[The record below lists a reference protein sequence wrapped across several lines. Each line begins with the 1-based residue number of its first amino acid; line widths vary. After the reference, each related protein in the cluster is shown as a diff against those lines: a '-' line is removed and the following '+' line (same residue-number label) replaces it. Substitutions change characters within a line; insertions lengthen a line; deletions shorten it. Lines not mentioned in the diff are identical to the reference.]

1 MLKTLELKNVALIDR
16 ATIEFGEGLNVLS
29 GETGSGKS
37 VILDALNFVLGAK
50 ADKSIIRHG
59 EDSCFVTAAFDVT
72 DNPTVKGIL
81 EDYSDETPDDE
92 LIISRKLT
100 SDGKSQIRVNGEAY
114 SASMLKGITG
124 YLIDVHGQSDH
135 YSLLKSSEQ
144 LKVLDKFCKKELESE
159 FVVLKEIISALKT
172 VDEELKRFG
181 GSESERAIRADIL
194 KFQIDEIEN
203 ADIRDGEEEELLEKR
218 KKIQNA
224 EKISEA
230 FSQAKSALTEENCAL
245 DCLSGAVRAISGI
258 SSLDKRYAEF
268 EERLKAAY
276 SEIEDVSE
284 SIADVSDDFDF
295 DEAEADK
302 VESRLDLIKNLKK
315 KYGASASQIEEF
327 LTEAKREYEKLVNFD
342 VEYAKFSA
350 QKAKLIISL
359 NSSYKKITDIR
370 RKFSLDFCKRVTEQL
385 KALGMKHANFEIT
398 FSEKGEVENAP
409 YPENGNDEV
418 EFNFSANLGEP
429 VKPLSKIISGGEMSR
444 FMLALKVI
452 TSGYHDISTY
462 VFDEIDV
469 GISGATA
476 EVVAKKFADISRKTQ
491 VLAISHLPVVCA
503 MSDVPI
509 KISKIEENGKTVTV
523 VKNLSKSEK
532 IYEIMRIM
540 SGENASDIAYKHAE
554 ETVNSCDAYKSRISS
569 QI

>member
-59 EDSCFVTAAFDVT
+59 EDSCFVTATFDVT

-342 VEYAKFSA
+342 IEYAKFSA

-398 FSEKGEVENAP
+398 FSEKSEVENAP

>member
-16 ATIEFGEGLNVLS
+16 ATIEFGEGLNILS

-50 ADKSIIRHG
+50 ADKSIIRRG
-59 EDSCFVTAAFDVT
+59 EDSCFVTAAFDIA
-72 DNPTVKGIL
+72 DNPTVKGII
-81 EDYSDETPDDE
+81 EDYSGETPDDE
-92 LIISRKLT
+92 LIVSRKLT
-100 SDGKSQIRVNGEAY
+100 SDGKSQIRVNGETY
-114 SASMLKGITG
+114 SASMLKGITE

-135 YSLLKSSEQ
+135 YSLLKQSEQ
-144 LKVLDKFCKKELESE
+144 LKVLDKFCKKELEPE
-159 FVVLKEIISALKT
+159 FVVLKRIVADLKK

-194 KFQIDEIEN
+194 KFQVEEIEN
-203 ADIRDGEEEELLEKR
+203 ADIKDGEEESLLEKR

-230 FSQAKSALTEENCAL
+230 FSEAKSALTEENCAL
-245 DCLSGAVRAISGI
+245 DCLSGAIRAISGV
-258 SSLDKRYAEF
+258 SSLGKEYAEF

-295 DEAEADK
+295 DEAEADE
-302 VESRLDLIKNLKK
+302 VENRLDQIKNIKK
-315 KYGASASQIEEF
+315 KYGASVTQIDEF
-327 LTEAKREYEKLVNFD
+327 LSNAKREYEKLVNFD

-350 QKAKLIISL
+350 EKADLIKSL
-359 NSSYKKITDIR
+359 NVSYKKITDIR
-370 RKFSLDFCKRVTEQL
+370 RKFSLDFCNRVTEQL
-385 KALGMKHANFEIT
+385 KALGMKHARFEIA
-398 FSEKGEVENAP
+398 FLNKSEVENAP

-418 EFNFSANLGEP
+418 EFDFSANLGEP

-452 TSGYHDISTY
+452 TSGYQDISTY

-503 MSDVPI
+503 MSDVSI
-509 KISKIEENGKTVTV
+509 KISKSEDNGKTVTV

-532 IYEIMRIM
+532 VSEIMRIM
-540 SGENASDIAYKHAE
+540 SGENASEIAYKHAE
-554 ETVNSCDAYKSRISS
+554 ETVNACDAYKAELSA
-569 QI
+569 

>member
-59 EDSCFVTAAFDVT
+59 EDSCFVTATFDVT

-258 SSLDKRYAEF
+258 SSFDKRYAEF

-398 FSEKGEVENAP
+398 FSEKSEVENAP

>member
-59 EDSCFVTAAFDVT
+59 EDSCLVTAAFDVT

>member
-1 MLKTLELKNVALIDR
+1 
-16 ATIEFGEGLNVLS
+16 
-29 GETGSGKS
+29 
-37 VILDALNFVLGAK
+37 
-50 ADKSIIRHG
+50 RHG

-327 LTEAKREYEKLVNFD
+327 LTEAKREYEKLINFD

-398 FSEKGEVENAP
+398 FSEKSEVENAP

>member
-59 EDSCFVTAAFDVT
+59 EDSCLVTATFDVT

-398 FSEKGEVENAP
+398 FSEKSEVENAP

-476 EVVAKKFADISRKTQ
+476 EVVAQKFADISRKTQ

>member
-59 EDSCFVTAAFDVT
+59 EDSCLVTAAFDVT

-194 KFQIDEIEN
+194 KFQIDEIED

-452 TSGYHDISTY
+452 TSGYQDISTY

>member
-59 EDSCFVTAAFDVT
+59 EDSCLVTAAFDVT

-92 LIISRKLT
+92 LIISRKFT